1 VQNFYAIEKT
11 FSNYF
16 VGFSD
21 LWLENGSLSMNNNE
35 NGLILY
41 IQMDLCD
48 TTLQN
53 IINQMFVIRQ
63 NKTLTLLG
71 FYIASHIF
79 GEILKGVN
87 LLHKSYPQ
95 ILHCDLYSENILI
108 EKITDFKE
116 KGKHR
121 INVRIS
127 DFGLAKICEL
137 AQKSETVLPKSSSN
151 YSSLQESSD
160 GSYTF
165 KKDIYALADIWIQL
179 FCIDPNR

>member
-1 VQNFYAIEKT
+1 
-11 FSNYF
+11 
-16 VGFSD
+16 
-21 LWLENGSLSMNNNE
+21 MNNNE

-41 IQMDLCD
+41 IQMELCD
-48 TTLQN
+48 TTLKN
-53 IINQMFVIRQ
+53 VINQMIVKSFIRQ

-79 GEILKGVN
+79 VGILKGMN
-87 LLHKSYPQ
+87 QLHKCNPQ
-95 ILHCDLYSENILI
+95 ILHCDLHLENILI
-108 EKITDFKE
+108 EKKIDFTEKE
-116 KGKHR
+116 KYR

-127 DFGLAKICEL
+127 DFGLTKICEL

-160 GSYTF
+160 GSYTL
-165 KKDIYALADIWIQL
+165 KKDIYALAEIWIQL